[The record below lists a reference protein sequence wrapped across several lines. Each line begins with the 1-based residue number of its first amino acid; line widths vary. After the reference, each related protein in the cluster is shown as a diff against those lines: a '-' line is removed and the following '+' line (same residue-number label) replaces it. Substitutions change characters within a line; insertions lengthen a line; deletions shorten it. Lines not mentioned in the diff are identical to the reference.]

1 MKNSMMLVT
10 SSWGNDKTFKLLPIS
25 SECPYNECIFDAS
38 SKVLAV
44 IGKEK
49 KESFHM
55 LPRLNDVGDVQYL
68 KIGKR
73 ANGKDYSEERKMLET
88 FYEYYVE
95 HLEEIEEF
103 VKLFAVNA
111 DKYDYKQYL
120 TKPVETAKPSSLLTG
135 I

>member
-10 SSWGNDKTFKLLPIS
+10 SSWGNDKTFKLLPITP
-25 SECPYNECIFDAS
+25 ECPYNECIFDVS
-38 SKVLAV
+38 TKVLAI

-55 LPRLNDVGDVQYL
+55 LPKLSDEGDVQYM

-73 ANGKDYSEERKMLET
+73 NNGKDYKEERKMLET
-88 FYEYYVE
+88 FYEYYIE
-95 HLEEIEEF
+95 HPQEIIDF
-103 VKLFAVNA
+103 LNIFAVNA
-111 DKYDYKQYL
+111 DSFDYTQYL
-120 TKPVETAKPSSLLTG
+120 EKKVEQPKQSNILTG

>member
-10 SSWGNDKTFKLLPIS
+10 SSWGNEKTFKLLPIS
-25 SECPYNECIFDAS
+25 PECPYNECIFDVS
-38 SKVLAV
+38 TKVLAV

-55 LPRLNDVGDVQYL
+55 LPKLTDLGDVQYL

-73 ANGKDYSEERKMLET
+73 PNGKEYSEERKMLET

-95 HLEEIEEF
+95 NLDEIVDF
-103 VKLFAVNA
+103 LKMFAINA
-111 DKYDYKQYL
+111 DTYDYKQYL
-120 TKPVETAKPSSLLTG
+120 DKKVEEPKTSNILTG

>member
-25 SECPYNECIFDAS
+25 SECPYNEC
-38 SKVLAV
+38 
-44 IGKEK
+44 
-49 KESFHM
+49 
-55 LPRLNDVGDVQYL
+55 
-68 KIGKR
+68 
-73 ANGKDYSEERKMLET
+73 RKMLET

>member
-1 MKNSMMLVT
+1 MLVT
-10 SSWGNDKTFKLLPIS
+10 SSWGNDKTFKLLPIA
-25 SECPYNECIFDAS
+25 SECPYNECIFDVS
-38 SKVLAV
+38 TKVLAV

-55 LPRLNDVGDVQYL
+55 LPRLNDIGDVQYL

-73 ANGKDYSEERKMLET
+73 ANGKEYSEERKMLET

-95 HLEEIEEF
+95 HIEEIEEF
-103 VKLFAVNA
+103 IKLFAVNA

-120 TKPVETAKPSSLLTG
+120 NKPVEEVKTSSLLTG

>member
-10 SSWGNDKTFKLLPIS
+10 SSWGNEKTFKLLPIS
-25 SECPYNECIFDAS
+25 PECPYNECIFDVS
-38 SKVLAV
+38 TKVLAV

-55 LPRLNDVGDVQYL
+55 LPRLTDLGDVQYL
-68 KIGKR
+68 KVGKR
-73 ANGKDYSEERKMLET
+73 ANGKEYSEERKMLET

-120 TKPVETAKPSSLLTG
+120 NKPVEQAKPSSLLTG

>member
-10 SSWGNDKTFKLLPIS
+10 SSWGNDKTFKLIPITP
-25 SECPYNECIFDAS
+25 ECPYNECIFDVS

-55 LPRLNDVGDVQYL
+55 MPKLSDDGDVLHL

-73 ANGKDYSEERKMLET
+73 ANGKDYKEERKTLAT

-95 HLEEIEEF
+95 KIDEIKDF
-103 VKLFAVNA
+103 INMFAINA
-111 DKYDYKQYL
+111 DSFDYKEYVDKKL
-120 TKPVETAKPSSLLTG
+120 ETPKQSSIITV
-135 I
+135 

>member
-25 SECPYNECIFDAS
+25 SECPYNECIFDMS

-44 IGKEK
+44 IGKER

-55 LPRLNDVGDVQYL
+55 LPRLNDIGDVQYL

-120 TKPVETAKPSSLLTG
+120 DKPVEQAKLSSLLTD